1 MGIVSKR
8 CTGERNGVYTNNVR
22 RLRMWI
28 NWKMESEMF
37 IFNDVAECLHVAIQ
51 KTHKLVMMG
60 YINFEDH
67 VLIMVGK

>member
-1 MGIVSKR
+1 
-8 CTGERNGVYTNNVR
+8 
-22 RLRMWI
+22 MWI